1 MKLIISFVILKR
13 GIVKKN
19 LLKVVL
25 ELPLE
30 IWLASW
36 VCGHSIHAS

>member
-1 MKLIISFVILKR
+1 MELIISFVILER
-13 GIVKKN
+13 GVVQED

-30 IWLASW
+30 VWLASW